1 MSCWDQS
8 CTDHRILCLQTPTS
22 WSRHT
27 VISHIERLGSW
38 AVFEQAP
45 AGSAIYIF
53 SEERWRPC
61 SLVTWCSEFRCKE
74 ELWFCDMFSLGG
86 NFIQFLSQS
95 IPLQASQQKNSST
108 SSTHFNKTSCCFVV
122 LHICPQNSLLK
133 TSLADTS
140 RWRFSRTWMA
150 KMWGESIPMGDSWYL
165 GESDRDASLEVPD
178 SPVNIPKSSW
188 ISI

>member
-61 SLVTWCSEFRCKE
+61 CLVMWCSEFRCKE
-74 ELWFCDMFSLGG
+74 ELWFCHMFSLGG

-108 SSTHFNKTSCCFVV
+108 SSIRFNKTSCCFVV
-122 LHICPQNSLLK
+122 LHICPKL
-133 TSLADTS
+133 
-140 RWRFSRTWMA
+140 
-150 KMWGESIPMGDSWYL
+150 
-165 GESDRDASLEVPD
+165 
-178 SPVNIPKSSW
+178 SPENIPAARHIEMEVFQDSDGKNVRRIDSDGRFLVPGRIGSGC
-188 ISI
+188 IAGSAGFPL

>member
-74 ELWFCDMFSLGG
+74 ELWFCHMFSLGG

-108 SSTHFNKTSCCFVV
+108 SSTHFNKTSCCFVI
-122 LHICPQNSLLK
+122 LHICPPK
-133 TSLADTS
+133 
-140 RWRFSRTWMA
+140 
-150 KMWGESIPMGDSWYL
+150 P
-165 GESDRDASLEVPD
+165 
-178 SPVNIPKSSW
+178 SPGNIPAARHIEMEVFQDSDGKNVRRIDSDGRFLVPGRIGSEC
-188 ISI
+188 IAGSAGFPL